1 MRIIRSSNQKSKRTR
16 GRINWERVRAT
27 TEVDIQRHRT
37 EDGSEE
43 ATFEGGRIIV
53 SPAYVRRVRE
63 RLGFTQAEFAR
74 RFGLRERTIQEWE
87 QGRARPEGP
96 ARILLRVIE
105 RDPKAV
111 ERALKVS

>member
-1 MRIIRSSNQKSKRTR
+1 MRIARSSKQNGSRTR
-16 GRINWERVRAT
+16 GRVNWAKVRTT
-27 TEVDIQRHRT
+27 TESDIRRHIK
-37 EDGSEE
+37 EDGGDE
-43 ATFEGGRIIV
+43 ATFERGTIVV

-63 RLGFTQAEFAR
+63 RLGFTQAQFAR

-87 QGRARPEGP
+87 QGRAHPEGP

-105 RDPKAV
+105 REPRAV

>member
-1 MRIIRSSNQKSKRTR
+1 MRIGRSSNQGDSRPQ
-16 GRINWERVRAT
+16 GRINRAKVHAT
-27 TEVDIQRHRT
+27 TESDIRRHIK
-37 EDGSEE
+37 EDGGDE
-43 ATFEGGRIIV
+43 ATFRAGKIIV

-74 RFGLRERTIQEWE
+74 RFGLQERTIQEWE

-96 ARILLRVIE
+96 ARVLLRVIE
-105 RDPKAV
+105 REPRAV

>member
-1 MRIIRSSNQKSKRTR
+1 MPIARSSKKAGSRTR
-16 GRINWERVRAT
+16 GRIDWARVGAT
-27 TEVDIQRHRT
+27 TEAAIRRHLR
-37 EDGSEE
+37 EDGGYE
-43 ATFEGGRIIV
+43 ANFRNGTLAM

-105 RDPKAV
+105 CEPQAV